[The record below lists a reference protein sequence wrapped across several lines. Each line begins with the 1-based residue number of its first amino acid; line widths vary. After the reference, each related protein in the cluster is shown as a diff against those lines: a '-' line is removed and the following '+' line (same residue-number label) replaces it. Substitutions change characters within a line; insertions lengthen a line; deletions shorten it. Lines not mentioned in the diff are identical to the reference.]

1 MRSNFKLFSL
11 ETEMAIAPAFR
22 AHLPKVQDQLERYLS
37 QEAELANDLAHV
49 SRQGL
54 LRPYLQ
60 APAQVQIL
68 SNGTVRTATKTRLID
83 LTDRD
88 LDRTFRH
95 MPIVMALAHE
105 GGKIDD
111 LFAKGGADGLMPDAL
126 IKRLCNLSPQQ
137 FIMTSGLLPGSKAN
151 RMYIDLFKSV
161 LKTRS
166 TEVIK
171 HLWDNV
177 DAQGQH
183 YRQWREAIRALT
195 GHEFF
200 DERLMGLGP
209 SYLKTVMTPPD
220 QFCVDDYRRLINHQ
234 CPGRANI
241 DETMLDLLYFTE
253 AFALLETCA
262 DHVLAIRVL
271 KAKAMV
277 WAERAELVNG
287 DETNDLA
294 EQLLACA
301 LVTHPEHYRAAGCGH
316 RNLLGLSKR
325 EPWSPTLKFMKIR
338 MVADD
343 LFDGPLAYFSRGRPE
358 KRKTFFFEA
367 LMSAFK
373 SIEPE
378 FSATSLIEQRGFS
391 HLATLG
397 LVKSM
402 GGHAPVIDA
411 VLMDGDFPI
420 DSGAQWLQMIKGADA
435 YKQYQVNSLVKL
447 LHTQLES
454 VSFFDSAN
462 SQSPNEPHKT
472 HTTSKGQQ
480 INQLTYT
487 RDTHFAPA
495 YAKVPELRSAVIEH
509 LRGLNGVTS
518 QHLIM
523 AGISASE
530 VPDIVRKMP
539 LQMSGELFA
548 SDLGL

>member
-1 MRSNFKLFSL
+1 MRLNFKLFSF

-22 AHLPKVQDQLERYLS
+22 EHLPKVRDQLERYLS
-37 QEAELANDLAHV
+37 QEAEMANDLAKV

-60 APAQVQIL
+60 APPQVQML
-68 SNGTVRTATKTRLID
+68 RTGALRTATKTPLID
-83 LTDRD
+83 LGDPA
-88 LDRTFRH
+88 LDSSFRH

-105 GGKIDD
+105 GGNIED
-111 LFAKGGADGLMPDAL
+111 LFAKGDENGLSPEAL
-126 IKRLCNLSPQQ
+126 IRRLCNLSPQQ
-137 FIMTSGLLPGSKAN
+137 FIVTSGLLPGPKAN
-151 RMYIDLFKSV
+151 RMYIDLFKAV
-161 LKTRS
+161 LKTRAK
-166 TEVIK
+166 EVIK

-183 YRQWREAIRALT
+183 YRQWREAILAVT
-195 GHEFF
+195 GHEFL
-200 DERLMGLGP
+200 DEKLMALGP
-209 SYLKTVMTPPD
+209 SYLKTVKKPPE
-220 QFCVDDYRRLINHQ
+220 QFCIDDYRRLISHQ
-234 CPGRANI
+234 CPGSANI

-253 AFALLETCA
+253 AFALLETCS
-262 DHVLAIRVL
+262 DHTLAIRVL

-277 WAERAELVNG
+277 WAERFELANH
-287 DETNDLA
+287 DETRDIA

-301 LVTHPEHYRAAGCGH
+301 LVTHPEHYRAAGCAH

-325 EPWSPTLKFMKIR
+325 EPWGQTFKFKKIR

-358 KRKTFFFEA
+358 KRKSFFFEA

-373 SIEPE
+373 ALEPE
-378 FSATSLIEQRGFS
+378 FSVTSLVERRGFS
-391 HLATLG
+391 HLATQA

-411 VLMDGDFPI
+411 VLMDSDFPG
-420 DSGAQWLQMIKGADA
+420 DSGALWLSMVKGADA
-435 YKQYQVNSLVKL
+435 YSRYQVNSLVKL

-454 VSFFDSAN
+454 VSFIDPADIPPSD
-462 SQSPNEPHKT
+462 EPGKQ
-472 HTTSKGQQ
+472 HTTVKGQN

-495 YAKVPELRSAVIEH
+495 YAKVPKLRSAVIEH
-509 LRGLNGVTS
+509 LHGLNGVTS
-518 QHLIM
+518 QHLMM

-548 SDLGL
+548 NDLGL